1 MTGIPHQI
9 EIETV
14 PEEDMSRRS
23 FLQQGSACA
32 VGGLLL
38 PKLIDEALKF
48 EQVQKKEAERM
59 WGVAMAYCQGRLDL
73 IDLDNNRLL
82 HSYEGIRATHAIT
95 PIESLN
101 RFVIHGHRH
110 DSQDGVV
117 VVFQVDPVKKTWE
130 VILNKDLPGGPA
142 LHWQPNPDFTEIVFN
157 TVGDGGLHVLDT
169 KELTIKRFDGGG
181 RHSNMAF
188 FKNYLVA
195 TDKMSGATNLNIVD
209 RDTGKLVSKTP
220 VGNWGHGVTVN
231 DERGE
236 AFVWSTE
243 GVQVVSLAKGS
254 MGKRTRLI
262 ETDNLDER
270 SWFCW
275 TPQGGRYSHDVSWNP
290 GDEYRPYLLVLDMLK
305 GKFEQIS
312 TENELLQPSYLQL
325 SPDGKWGLA
334 SLRDLEEIAIFDT
347 ESNEFKGLVSAGPAK
362 ASFFERDMTFCRQR
376 DCAIVTN
383 TGDNTISLLDL
394 KEKEE
399 VRRISLP
406 RRPLWLK
413 AISPA

>member
-14 PEEDMSRRS
+14 PEEDVSRRS
-23 FLQQGSACA
+23 FLQQGSACVA
-32 VGGLLL
+32 GGFFLPALL
-38 PKLIDEALKF
+38 DEALNF
-48 EQVQKKEAERM
+48 RQVQKKGAERL

-73 IDLDNNRLL
+73 IDLDGNRLL

-101 RFVIHGHRH
+101 RFVIHGHRQ
-110 DSQDGVV
+110 DSKEGVV
-117 VVFQVDPVKKTWE
+117 VVFQVDPVNKTWE
-130 VILNKDLPGGPA
+130 VILNEDLPGGPA
-142 LHWQPNPDFTEIVFN
+142 LHWQPNPDFTQIVFN

-169 KELTIKRFDGGG
+169 KELTITRYDGGG

-188 FKNYLVA
+188 FENYLVA
-195 TDKMSGATNLNIVD
+195 TDKMSGPTNLNIVD
-209 RDTGKLVSKTP
+209 RNTGKIVSQTA

-231 DERGE
+231 DQRGE
-236 AFVWSTE
+236 AFVWSTD
-243 GVQVVSLAKGS
+243 GVHVISLAEGS
-254 MGKRTRLI
+254 MGKRLRLM
-262 ETDNLDER
+262 ETENLDER

-290 GDEYRPYLLVLDMLK
+290 GDEYRPYLLVVDMLK
-305 GKFEQIS
+305 GKFERIS
-312 TENELLQPSYLQL
+312 TGDPGLQPSYLQL

-334 SLRDLEEIAIFDT
+334 SLRGLEEIAIFDT
-347 ESNEFKGLVSAGPAK
+347 VANEFKGLVSAGPAK
-362 ASFFERDMTFCRQR
+362 ASFFERDMTFCRHR

-383 TGDNTISLLDL
+383 TGDSTISLLDL
-394 KEKEE
+394 TQQQE

-406 RRPLWLK
+406 RQPLWLK

>member
-1 MTGIPHQI
+1 MTGVPQI
-9 EIETV
+9 EIKTV
-14 PEEDMSRRS
+14 AEADLSRRS
-23 FLQQGSACA
+23 FLQQGSACVA
-32 VGGLLL
+32 GGLLL
-38 PKLIDEALKF
+38 PKLLDEQLAVR
-48 EQVQKKEAERM
+48 QVQKKQSDQM
-59 WGVAMAYCQGRLDL
+59 WGVAMSYGAGRLDL
-73 IDLDNNRLL
+73 IDLDNARLL
-82 HSYEGIRATHAIT
+82 HSFEGIRATHAIT

-101 RFVIHGHRH
+101 RFVIHGHRA
-110 DSQDGVV
+110 DSNEGAL
-117 VVFQVDPVKKTWE
+117 VVFQVDPVQKTWE

-169 KELTIKRFDGGG
+169 KDLTIKRFDGGG
-181 RHSNMAF
+181 QHSNMAF

-195 TDKMSGATNLNIVD
+195 TDKMSGPTHLNVIN
-209 RDTGKLVSKTP
+209 RNTGKLVSRTA

-231 DERGE
+231 NERGQ
-236 AFVWSTE
+236 AFVWSTD
-243 GVQVVSLAKGS
+243 GVHVVSLAEGN
-254 MGKRTRLI
+254 MGEHVKLM
-262 ETDNLDER
+262 ETENVDER

-290 GDEYRPYLLVLDMLK
+290 GDEYRPYLLVMDMEK
-305 GKFEQIS
+305 GRFEKIA
-312 TENELLQPSYLQL
+312 TGDPKLQPSYLQL

-334 SLRDLEEIAIFDT
+334 SMRGLEEIGIFDT
-347 ESNEFKGLVSAGPAK
+347 VANQFKGIVKAGPAR
-362 ASFFERDMTFCRQR
+362 ASFFERDMTFCRDR

-394 KEKEE
+394 KTKQEI
-399 VRRISLP
+399 RRISLP

>member
-1 MTGIPHQI
+1 VTGIPQI

-14 PEEDMSRRS
+14 PEEDLSRRS
-23 FLQQGSACA
+23 FLQQGSACLA
-32 VGGLLL
+32 GGLLL
-38 PKLIDEALKF
+38 PKLIDEALAFK
-48 EQVQKKEAERM
+48 QVQEQEVERM
-59 WGVAMAYCQGRLDL
+59 WGVALAYGEGRLDL

-82 HSYEGIRATHAIT
+82 HSFDGIRATHAIT

-101 RFVIHGHRH
+101 RFVVHGHRAG
-110 DSQDGVV
+110 SKEGVV
-117 VVFQVDPVKKTWE
+117 AVLQVDPVKKTWE
-130 VILNKDLPGGPA
+130 VVLDKKLFGGPA
-142 LHWQPNPDFTEIVFN
+142 LHWQPNPQFTEIVFN
-157 TVGDGGLHVLDT
+157 TVGDGSLHVLDT
-169 KELTIKRFDGGG
+169 KELSIKRFDGGG

-195 TDKMSGATNLNIVD
+195 TDKMSGPSKLNIVD
-209 RDTGKLVSKTP
+209 RTTGELVAQTP
-220 VGNWGHGVTVN
+220 VGHWGHGVTVN

-236 AFVWSTE
+236 AFVWSSE
-243 GVQVVSLAKGS
+243 GVQVISLAKGS
-254 MGKRTRLI
+254 MGKHVRTI
-262 ETDNLDER
+262 ETKNQSER

-290 GDEYRPYLLVLDMLK
+290 GDEYRPYLLVVDMLK
-305 GKFEQIS
+305 GKFEKIQ
-312 TENELLQPSYLQL
+312 TGDKRLQPSYLQL

-334 SLRDLEEIAIFDT
+334 SLRGLEEIAVFDT
-347 ESNEFKGLVSAGPAK
+347 VANEFKGLVQAGPAK

-394 KEKEE
+394 KAKEE